1 MALLL
6 PEPGDGGL
14 PALKPLEPFGLVEL
28 AGLLELAGL
37 VELAGLLVLGA
48 LVPAWWV
55 VPGSRNAITPVA
67 ANPAAPA
74 TAVRDRTID

>member
-1 MALLL
+1 
-6 PEPGDGGL
+6 
-14 PALKPLEPFGLVEL
+14 
-28 AGLLELAGL
+28 